1 MKKLFLMILAFV
13 TSSLI
18 FAKDRSLPPDTTVVS
33 SHSITVK
40 GDRFNYKVTT
50 GTQPVWNE
58 NGKPVAYCHYT
69 YYERSN
75 VKDRA
80 SRPLMISFNGGP
92 GSGSVWMHLAYTGPI
107 ILKIDD
113 EGYPIQPYGV
123 RQNPYSI
130 LDVADIVY
138 VNPVNTGYSR
148 IMDEEVKREKFFGV
162 NSDIKYLSEWIN
174 TFVQRHNRWES
185 PKYLIG
191 ESYGTTRVSGL
202 SLALQGR
209 QWM

>member
-1 MKKLFLMILAFV
+1 MKKGLM
-13 TSSLI
+13 SLTLLI
-18 FAKDRSLPPDTTVVS
+18 AVSTVFGSDRSLPPDTAIVS

-40 GDRFNYKVTT
+40 GDRFNYKATT
-50 GTQPVWNE
+50 GTQPVWDE
-58 NGKPVAYCHYT
+58 NGKPIAYCHFT

-75 VKDRA
+75 VKNRS

-162 NSDIKYLSEWIN
+162 NSDI
-174 TFVQRHNRWES
+174 
-185 PKYLIG
+185 
-191 ESYGTTRVSGL
+191 
-202 SLALQGR
+202 
-209 QWM
+209 